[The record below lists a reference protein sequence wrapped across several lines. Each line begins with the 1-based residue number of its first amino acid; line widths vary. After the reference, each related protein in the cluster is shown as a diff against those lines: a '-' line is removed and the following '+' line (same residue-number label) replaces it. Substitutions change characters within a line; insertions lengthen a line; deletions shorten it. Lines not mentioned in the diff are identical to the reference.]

1 MAEDKL
7 AEGGWNVKVWDGRV
21 GGTPGGVEAGLG
33 WTLDAEEIDTPDCG
47 GIERGG
53 QTLHGERDF
62 RHPKLLWGLHGDAA
76 AQTAMQVLRV
86 TVRDIEI
93 DPHAIGADFEFFVAQ
108 RIRGIG
114 LEEDFGD
121 VAVPE
126 VVAAAG
132 RFGVGKDGDGAKAGV
147 ESDEQRFRRPEETD
161 FRFAPGVDI
170 LAPPVRVEAQRRC
183 GDPLRCGW
191 KTIGIGLAW

>member
-1 MAEDKL
+1 
-7 AEGGWNVKVWDGRV
+7 
-21 GGTPGGVEAGLG
+21 
-33 WTLDAEEIDTPDCG
+33 
-47 GIERGG
+47 
-53 QTLHGERDF
+53 
-62 RHPKLLWGLHGDAA
+62 
-76 AQTAMQVLRV
+76 MQVLAGAV
-86 TVRDIEI
+86 VDGEIE
-93 DPHAIGADFEFFVAQ
+93 PHAVGTDFEFEVTQ
-108 RIRGIG
+108 GIG
-114 LEEDFGD
+114 GVWLEKDFGD